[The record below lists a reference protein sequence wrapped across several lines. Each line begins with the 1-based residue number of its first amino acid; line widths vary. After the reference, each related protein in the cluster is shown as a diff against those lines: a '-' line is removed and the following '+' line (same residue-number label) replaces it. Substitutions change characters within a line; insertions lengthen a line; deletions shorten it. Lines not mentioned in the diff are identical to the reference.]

1 MFQVKSAA
9 PALVDGEH
17 NAMYLGL
24 GTTSRLLRNSRRDDE
39 CAGTSKFSYSSE
51 ILEKHWE
58 PETEDGG
65 NDWLKDRAAFRL
77 RI

>member
-1 MFQVKSAA
+1 MFQLKSAA

-24 GTTSRLLRNSRRDDE
+24 GTTSRLLRNSRLDDE
-39 CAGTSKFSYSSE
+39 CADTSKFSYSSE
-51 ILEKHWE
+51 ILEKHWGLL
-58 PETEDGG
+58 TEDGG

>member
-1 MFQVKSAA
+1 MFQLKSAA
-9 PALVDGEH
+9 SALVDGEYK
-17 NAMYLGL
+17 AMYLGL
-24 GTTSRLLRNSRRDDE
+24 GTTSRLLRNSRRDNE
-39 CAGTSKFSYSSE
+39 CAGKSKFSYSSE

-58 PETEDGG
+58 PEAEDGG

>member
-1 MFQVKSAA
+1 MYSA
-9 PALVDGEH
+9 
-17 NAMYLGL
+17 LGS
-24 GTTSRLLRNSRRDDE
+24 TSRRLKKAKCDSESARL
-39 CAGTSKFSYSSE
+39 SKFSYLSE

-58 PETEDGG
+58 PATENGG